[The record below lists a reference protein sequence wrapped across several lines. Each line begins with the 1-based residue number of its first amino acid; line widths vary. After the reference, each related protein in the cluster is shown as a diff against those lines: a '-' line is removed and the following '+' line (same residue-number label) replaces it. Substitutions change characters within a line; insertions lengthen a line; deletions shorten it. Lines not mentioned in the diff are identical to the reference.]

1 MLHPLDSTIFLY
13 SRSKEYVYFNHL
25 SIQQLYMLF
34 LLNISFIR
42 VATIFVLF
50 FLRKSNL
57 SMWFESFQHMWVPFM
72 ASSHFQLLYIKD
84 LILHTIGLLIA
95 WLICQLNASTLIVTL
110 VMIHQNQVDD
120 PSKPSRY
127 GTGEFLSGIIPLS
140 LSSRRQKFT
149 IPILRKGHGDAFLP
163 ILIPVPGINPYGDP
177 HPRISSSVQHW

>member
-110 VMIHQNQVDD
+110 VMIHQNQVDMAPENFCRVSSPYPCPRGD
-120 PSKPSRY
+120 KNSP
-127 GTGEFLSGIIPLS
+127 S
-140 LSSRRQKFT
+140 LSSGKVMGTLSFPFSSPCRGSIPMG
-149 IPILRKGHGDAFLP
+149 IPI
-163 ILIPVPGINPYGDP
+163 PV
-177 HPRISSSVQHW
+177 